1 MSEKQNG
8 KTQNKTE
15 KKQPNP
21 GKIALMGAL
30 ATALAIFN
38 MLPGTEAPSQ
48 AVMIMQYV
56 FLAGGLIALA
66 GALFMYMSQD

>member
-1 MSEKQNG
+1 
-8 KTQNKTE
+8 
-15 KKQPNP
+15 
-21 GKIALMGAL
+21 MGAL